1 MWGDTLHWEDYLEMG
16 SRGEGGYGKVQ
27 EEEEEQIR
35 ERKKLGDQE
44 KSQFKDGAEVEKAS
58 LVLILRSST
67 FLLAFPKESLRDKI
81 S

>member
-1 MWGDTLHWEDYLEMG
+1 MG
-16 SRGEGGYGKVQ
+16 SREGDWGKVQ

-35 ERKKLGDQE
+35 ERKKLGDQDE
-44 KSQFKDGAEVEKAS
+44 SQVEDRAEVEKAT

-67 FLLAFPKESLRDKI
+67 FLLAFPKESLRDVI

>member
-1 MWGDTLHWEDYLEMG
+1 MG
-16 SRGEGGYGKVQ
+16 SREGGWGKVQ

-35 ERKKLGDQE
+35 ERKKLGDQDE
-44 KSQFKDGAEVEKAS
+44 SQVEDRAEVEKAT

-67 FLLAFPKESLRDKI
+67 FLLAFPKESLRDVI

>member
-1 MWGDTLHWEDYLEMG
+1 M
-16 SRGEGGYGKVQ
+16 Q

>member
-1 MWGDTLHWEDYLEMG
+1 M
-16 SRGEGGYGKVQ
+16 Q

-35 ERKKLGDQE
+35 ERKKLGDQDE
-44 KSQFKDGAEVEKAS
+44 SQVEDRAEVEKAT

-67 FLLAFPKESLRDKI
+67 FLLAFPKESLRDVI